1 MYGLAVV
8 GTNEFVLGFRLAGI
22 LKAVQ
27 SDEKDFLKTVRTVM
41 DDKDVGILVVDDS
54 LFSLLESSD
63 IYDLEKSIR
72 PVVISVSEKGSQ
84 DSLRRMIKKSI
95 GVDLWKEE

>member
-1 MYGLAVV
+1 MYGIAVV
-8 GTNEFVLGFRLAGI
+8 GTNEFVIGFRLAGI
-22 LKAVQ
+22 LKTVQ
-27 SDEKDFLKTVRTVM
+27 TDAKDFLKAVRGVM
-41 DDKDVGILVVDDS
+41 DDSEVGILVVDDS
-54 LFSLLESSD
+54 LFSQLESSD
-63 IYDLEKSIR
+63 IYDLERSVR